1 MRRALRLKIVRSDD
15 AAVKGANQNGCNPD
29 QLPRC
34 FPMPEAYIVA
44 AVRTAGGRRGGR
56 LSGWH
61 PVELAA
67 QVLNALVDRSGIDP
81 TQVEDVFMGCV
92 SQVGEQSTNVAR
104 NAVLASKLPE
114 SVPGTSID
122 RQCGSSQQA
131 LHFAAQ
137 AVMSGSVDVV
147 IAAGVESMTRVPM
160 FSPSVLATKA
170 GLGSYQSESINQRYN
185 NVEFSQFMGAEMIAK
200 KYGQTK
206 NDLDAFALLS
216 HQRAIKATEAGLFAD
231 EILALPVRGADGVDT
246 GEMHTTDEGI
256 RFGATMKSIQS
267 VKLLQE
273 GGVITAANA
282 SQICDGAT
290 GVMVVSERGLKALGV
305 KPLARIHHMSVIG
318 HDPVIM
324 LEAPI
329 PATERA
335 LKKAGMN
342 IADIDLYE
350 VNEAFAPVPLAW
362 IKALGADADRLN
374 VNGGA
379 IALGHPL
386 GASGTKLMTT
396 MVHALGARGKRFG
409 LQTMCEGGGMANVTI
424 IERL

>member
-1 MRRALRLKIVRSDD
+1 MA
-15 AAVKGANQNGCNPD
+15 
-29 QLPRC
+29 
-34 FPMPEAYIVA
+34 EAYIVA

-61 PVELAA
+61 PVDLAGK
-67 QVLNALVDRSGIDP
+67 VIDALVDRTGVDP
-81 TQVEDVFMGCV
+81 ALVDDVFMGCV

-137 AVMSGSVDVV
+137 AVMSGTMDVV
-147 IAAGVESMTRVPM
+147 IAAGVESMSRVPM
-160 FSPSVLATKA
+160 FTPSSLPQKNGMGYYMSPSIRK
-170 GLGSYQSESINQRYN
+170 RYAD
-185 NVEFSQFMGAEMIAK
+185 VPEFSQFMGAEMIARK
-200 KYGQTK
+200 F
-206 NDLDAFALLS
+206 DLSKDALDEFAFNS
-216 HQRAIKATEAGLFAD
+216 HQRAIAATKAGLFKD
-231 EILALPVRGADGVDT
+231 EILAVEARLADGST
-246 GEMHTTDEGI
+246 SGELHTVDEGI
-256 RFGATMKSIQS
+256 RFEVTMEGIRG
-267 VKLLQE
+267 VKLIQE
-273 GGVITAANA
+273 GGVISAANA

-290 GVMVVSERGLKALGV
+290 GVMVVSEKGLKLLGV
-305 KPLARIHHMSVIG
+305 KPLARIHHMTVLG

-329 PATERA
+329 PATQRA
-335 LKKAGMN
+335 LEKSGLK
-342 IADIDLYE
+342 IDDIDLYE
-350 VNEAFAPVPLAW
+350 VNEAFASVPLAW
-362 IKALGADADRLN
+362 LKATGADPERLN

-396 MVHALGARGKRFG
+396 MIHALGQRNKRYG